1 MSRQAAPPDQAM
13 EPDEKEKTVMSKYTE
28 VNGVWLPLR
37 RRVSFGERGSVKTRV
52 IELAA
57 HEVSE

>member
-1 MSRQAAPPDQAM
+1 MS
-13 EPDEKEKTVMSKYTE
+13 EYTE

-37 RRVSFGERGSVKTRV
+37 RRASFGERGSVKTRV

-57 HEVSE
+57 HEVLG